1 MSTDQITAKFSIL
14 TSDQV
19 QQFIENYAERMVDD
33 MDIKCLMQFVYD
45 TIVENLSIQS
55 PNDILEQISCC
66 YDDETIEEL
75 LKSVTENDLASWTRR
90 VNYLLDYR
98 LH

>member
-1 MSTDQITAKFSIL
+1 MNTDQISAKFSTF

-19 QQFIENYAERMVDD
+19 QQFIENYAEQMVDD
-33 MDIKCLMQFVYD
+33 MDTKCLMQFVYD

-55 PNDILEQISCC
+55 PDDILEQISCC

-75 LKSVTENDLASWTRR
+75 LESVA
-90 VNYLLDYR
+90 V
-98 LH
+98 

>member
-33 MDIKCLMQFVYD
+33 MDTKCLVQFVYD

-66 YDDETIEEL
+66 YDDEIIEEL
-75 LKSVTENDLASWTRR
+75 LESVTENDLAS
-90 VNYLLDYR
+90 
-98 LH
+98 

>member
-1 MSTDQITAKFSIL
+1 MRPIMFDSSAEVPIPYIPMTDKITEQFNSL

-19 QQFIENYAERMVDD
+19 QQFVENYAERMVDD

-45 TIVENLSIQS
+45 SIVENLNIQS
-55 PNDILEQISCC
+55 PNDILEQISCV

-75 LKSVTENDLASWTRR
+75 LESVT
-90 VNYLLDYR
+90 V
-98 LH
+98 

>member
-1 MSTDQITAKFSIL
+1 MNTDQISAKFSTF

-55 PNDILEQISCC
+55 PDDILEQISCC

-75 LKSVTENDLASWTRR
+75 LESVT
-90 VNYLLDYR
+90 V
-98 LH
+98 

>member
-1 MSTDQITAKFSIL
+1 MNTDQISAKFATF

-33 MDIKCLMQFVYD
+33 MDTKCLMQFVYD

-55 PNDILEQISCC
+55 PDDILEQISYC

-75 LKSVTENDLASWTRR
+75 LESVTP
-90 VNYLLDYR
+90 
-98 LH
+98 

>member
-66 YDDETIEEL
+66 YDDETI
-75 LKSVTENDLASWTRR
+75 
-90 VNYLLDYR
+90 
-98 LH
+98 

>member
-33 MDIKCLMQFVYD
+33 MDTKCLVQFVYD

-66 YDDETIEEL
+66 YNDETIEEL
-75 LKSVTENDLASWTRR
+75 LESVTENDLAS
-90 VNYLLDYR
+90 
-98 LH
+98 

>member
-1 MSTDQITAKFSIL
+1 MNTDQISAKFSTF

-33 MDIKCLMQFVYD
+33 MDTKCLMQFVYD

-55 PNDILEQISCC
+55 PDDILEQISCC

-75 LKSVTENDLASWTRR
+75 LESVT
-90 VNYLLDYR
+90 V
-98 LH
+98 

>member
-19 QQFIENYAERMVDD
+19 QQFIENYAERMVND
-33 MDIKCLMQFVYD
+33 MDTKCLMQFVYD

-75 LKSVTENDLASWTRR
+75 LESVTENDLAS
-90 VNYLLDYR
+90 
-98 LH
+98 